1 MMVWPD
7 ASFTLLQRYAE
18 QLNCRIPRY
27 RRPAASILRCFQR
40 FVMARAV
47 TPDLSR
53 FVIESWLR
61 EVDAVSPRSMVVRRA
76 QIVDSFLDW
85 LVEHGHL
92 AANPFAELRARCEP
106 RGTRSIVPALLSDD
120 PDAALE
126 RMRPLPRYGSCF
138 GAVLSDHVA
147 RMRTLGYRCG
157 AGRFL
162 RFDRFVQQRLGA
174 EAEPLPSLIR
184 AFVAEARSP
193 ACQIERLKVG
203 RILAREVQRIDPH
216 APDPPAYDRL
226 VTRAM
231 VRERRRP
238 YIYSPDEIDRLFRT
252 AREFPSPKAPLRP
265 PTLYTMLVLAYCV
278 GLRMGELVR
287 LKLRDLRFE
296 EGALEIRETK
306 FFKSRRLP
314 IRPSVVTALTAY
326 LQQRAKAGSLS
337 EPDAPLFCHEGGGY
351 AFITAEQLLRRVIR
365 AAGLKPE
372 PGRRGP
378 RIHDLRHTFV
388 VHRMIGWYRQ
398 GINPQA
404 RLPYLSTYLG
414 HRDIHSTLVYLTITQ
429 ELLGLANER
438 FRALGASLLAA
449 TEGQTHDHNPVAPTP
464 AAGVL
469 SQLACPAAG
478 RFGQH
483 RPRVPRHLAT
493 VPAIRGEAP
502 AARSGRSRPR

>member
-1 MMVWPD
+1 MIVWPD
-7 ASFTLLQRYAE
+7 STFALLKRYVETLD
-18 QLNCRIPRY
+18 CRILRY
-27 RRPAASILRCFQR
+27 RRPPASVLRCFQR
-40 FVMARAV
+40 FVMAQVA
-47 TPDLSR
+47 TPALSR
-53 FVIESWLR
+53 SVIESWLR
-61 EVDAVSPRSMVVRRA
+61 AVDAVSPRSMLIRRA
-76 QIVDSFLDW
+76 QIVDGFLDW
-85 LVEHGHL
+85 LVAHQHL
-92 AANPFAELRARCEP
+92 AANPFAELRARCKP

-126 RMRPLPRYGSCF
+126 LLRPLPRFGSHC
-138 GAVLSDHVA
+138 GPVLREYVA
-147 RMRTLGYRCG
+147 RMHTLGYKCDER
-157 AGRFL
+157 RFL
-162 RFDRFVQQRLGA
+162 RFDRFVQQRPGVV
-174 EAEPLPSLIR
+174 AEPLRSLIQ
-184 AFVAEARSP
+184 AYVADIRSP

-203 RILAREVQRIDPH
+203 RILVRELQRSDPT
-216 APDPPAYDRL
+216 APAPPAYDRL

-231 VRERRRP
+231 LRERRRP
-238 YIYSPDEIDRLFRT
+238 YIYSPEEIDRLLRT
-252 AREFPSPKAPLRP
+252 ARDFPSPHAPLRP
-265 PTLYTMLVLAYCV
+265 PTLNTMLVLAYCA

-296 EGALEIRETK
+296 EGSLEIRETK

-314 IRPSVVTALTAY
+314 IKASVVIALRAY
-326 LQQRAKAGSLS
+326 LEEREKAGLLS

-378 RIHDLRHTFV
+378 RVHDLRHTFV
-388 VHRMIGWYRQ
+388 VHRMLEWYRQ

-449 TEGQTHDHNPVAPTP
+449 TKGASHDHAPVTPTP

-469 SQLACPAAG
+469 SQLACPPAG

-483 RPRVPRHLAT
+483 RPRVPRQLAT

-502 AARSGRSRPR
+502 AARRGRSRPR